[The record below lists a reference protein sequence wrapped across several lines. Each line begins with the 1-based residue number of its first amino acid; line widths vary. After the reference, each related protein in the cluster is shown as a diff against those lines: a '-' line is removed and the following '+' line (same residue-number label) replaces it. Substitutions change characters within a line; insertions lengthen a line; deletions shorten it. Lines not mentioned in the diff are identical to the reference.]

1 MTHAFARSLPT
12 VRRPLL
18 AVVVLLGCLVAPSAT
33 LAEEDVRDIVR
44 RAWDQQR
51 GLSSYAEITMTIHRA
66 DWERS
71 MSMRAWTAGL
81 EEALVRVTAPKK
93 DAGNGT
99 LTKDDAMW
107 SFAPKINRVI
117 KIPSSMMSQSWM
129 GSDFSNKDISR
140 SADIIDDYEHVLLDP
155 EEHDGKKVWVIE
167 STPHED
173 SAVVWGKEVLRV
185 REDFVLISQEFFDQ
199 DGEPVKRMEALEVG
213 ELGGR
218 PMAIRLRMAE
228 TGQDEEWTE
237 IHYQTL
243 EFDIELSKNMFT
255 LSNLRNPRE

>member
-1 MTHAFARSLPT
+1 MKRRRAGWVVGFVLVCLLHAGAAQAAPT
-12 VRRPLL
+12 ENAQEL
-18 AVVVLLGCLVAPSAT
+18 
-33 LAEEDVRDIVR
+33 VR

-51 GLSSYAEITMTIHRA
+51 GRTSVAEITMTIHRA

-81 EEALVRVTAPKK
+81 DDALVRVTAPRK

-117 KIPSSMMSQSWM
+117 KIPSSMMNQSWM
-129 GSDFSNKDISR
+129 GSDFSNKDVSR
-140 SADIIDDYEHVLLDP
+140 STDIIDQYDHVLV
-155 EEHDGKKVWVIE
+155 ETGEHEGKKVFVIE

-173 SAVVWGKEVLRV
+173 SAVVWGKEVLTI
-185 REDFVLISQEFFDQ
+185 REDLVLLSQEFFDQ
-199 DGEPVKRMEALEVG
+199 DGESVKRMEAKEIGV
-213 ELGGR
+213 LGGR
-218 PMAIRLRMAE
+218 PMATRLRMAE
-228 TGQDEEWTE
+228 TGQAEEWTE
-237 IHYQTL
+237 ISYESL
-243 EFDIELSKNMFT
+243 EFDVELADSVFT